1 MEQEQKATKLQK
13 ILFERGLTQTDLYFL
28 IIETTGQTI
37 GKDRISKLVN
47 GKQKNL
53 QVSTAKLFARALSVK
68 LDDIIEDDV
77 EETINDT
84 QEA

>member
-13 ILFERGLTQTDLYFL
+13 LLFERGLTQTDLYFL

-53 QVSTAKLFARALSVK
+53 QVSTAKLFAKALCVK
-68 LDDIIEDDV
+68 LDDIIEDDI

>member
-13 ILFERGLTQTDLYFL
+13 ILFERGLSQTDLYFL

-53 QVSTAKLFARALSVK
+53 QVSTAKLFAKALGVK
-68 LDDIIEDDV
+68 LDDIIEDDI
-77 EETINDT
+77 EETTTDT